1 MAKRFAFIVDPM
13 EEMIPAEDTTFAFML
28 AAAAKGHEVVHVLA
42 RNVAYKNGS
51 VYLQGHQVDVFDRD
65 EKHFTQ
71 GQALSLE
78 AKEFQAIFIRSNPP
92 FDEAYLN
99 LTWLLSFAEAQGVRI
114 VNSPKGL
121 RNANEHL
128 YALEFPEYSPAT
140 LVSNQQSKIKEFVS
154 EVGGIAIAKP
164 IDGHAG
170 FGVLKLQIGD
180 SNLPAIVDVL
190 TNEGQTPIIVQTY
203 IPEAQEG
210 DKRVILVD
218 GEPRG
223 AVLRVPGAE
232 DHRGNLH
239 VGAKAAAYELNE
251 RDLEICAAMAPK
263 LREDGL
269 FFAGIDILGDYLI
282 EVNVTSPTLVREL
295 KRLGG
300 PDVAAEVIAALE

>member
-1 MAKRFAFIVDPM
+1 MPKLFAFIVDPM
-13 EEMIPAEDTTFAFML
+13 EKMTPAEDTTFAFML
-28 AAAAKGHEVVHVLA
+28 AARAKGHHVVHVLPQ
-42 RNVAYKNGS
+42 NVTYKNTK
-51 VYLQGHQVDVFDRD
+51 VYLHGERVEVFDEKD
-65 EKHFTQ
+65 KHFQ
-71 GQALSLE
+71 ILKKVQLE
-78 AKEFQAIFIRSNPP
+78 ASECQAIFIRSNPP

-99 LTWLLSFAEAQGVRI
+99 LTWILSFAEDQGVRI

-128 YALEFPEYSPAT
+128 YALEFAEYAPAT
-140 LVSNQQSKIKEFVS
+140 LVTNQGDKIRAFVE

-180 SNLPAIVDVL
+180 SNLPAIVEVL
-190 TNEGQTPIIVQTY
+190 TLGGKTPIIVQAY
-203 IPEAQEG
+203 IPEAEQG
-210 DKRVILVD
+210 DKRIILVD
-218 GEPRG
+218 GQPRG
-223 AVLRVPGAE
+223 AVLRVPGAD

-239 VGAKAAAYELNE
+239 VGAQAKACELNP
-251 RDLEICAAMAPK
+251 RDIEICAAMRPK
-263 LREDGL
+263 LQADGL

-295 KRLGG
+295 KALGG